1 MISKDCFYPMTIG
14 FQMDRLSV
22 VPYSQVQKL
31 ASTITMFTADITWM
45 KILPDGVERDIAAR
59 IWEERS
65 N

>member
-1 MISKDCFYPMTIG
+1 MISKDRFYPMTIG

-22 VPYSQVQKL
+22 VPYSQMPKL
-31 ASTITMFTADITWM
+31 ASTIYMFIADTTWM